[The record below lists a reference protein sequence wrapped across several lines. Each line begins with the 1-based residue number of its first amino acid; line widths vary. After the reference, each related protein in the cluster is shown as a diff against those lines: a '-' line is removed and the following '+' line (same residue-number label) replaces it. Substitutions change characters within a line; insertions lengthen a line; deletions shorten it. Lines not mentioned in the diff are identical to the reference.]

1 MLGAAS
7 PLTAGLLAGSPREAR
22 VLAGFPTAVYL
33 GADSH
38 HDVIPV
44 LTCDALMLPTAAR
57 LPLAA
62 SAVDFGVEPGHTA
75 MIGNSEIRLGAMTIR
90 LVRAWRPSRVR
101 IRQLTATAGTLHRIA
116 DGFEAHGLNA
126 TLAERTG
133 AVLLAALLGDAAETG
148 NQVRRLLGAGQG
160 LTPSGDDALC
170 AAALVLHGIAAAP
183 AAALLG
189 EALAAAWDS
198 TTSLS
203 ASLLAA
209 ARQGYAVPQVAGLLD
224 SALRGDAKAC
234 LTGAAPVLAIGHSS
248 GRDLMAGLTGC
259 LRVLADF
266 SSSASAARAAS
277 SVRMPP
283 AANHLTGRTIP

>member
-1 MLGAAS
+1 MPPVATPNVMLGAAS
-7 PLTAGLLAGSPREAR
+7 PLTAGLLAGPPREVG

-33 GADSH
+33 GADAH

-44 LTCDALMLPTAAR
+44 LTSDALMLPTAAR

-62 SAVDFGVEPGHTA
+62 SAVDFGVVPGVA
-75 MIGNSEIRLGAMTIR
+75 VIGNSEIRLGTMTIR
-90 LVRAWRPSRVR
+90 LVRSWRPSRVR
-101 IRQLTATAGTLHRIA
+101 ARQPATTAGTLRGIA

-126 TLAERTG
+126 SLADRTG
-133 AVLLAALLGDAAETG
+133 AVLMASLLGDAAETR
-148 NQVRRLLGAGQG
+148 NQARRLLGAGQG

-189 EALAAAWDS
+189 EALAAAWHS

-209 ARQGYAVPQVAGLLD
+209 ARQGYAVPQVAGLVD
-224 SALRGDAKAC
+224 SSLRGDTRAC

-259 LRVLADF
+259 LRVLAD
-266 SSSASAARAAS
+266 
-277 SVRMPP
+277 
-283 AANHLTGRTIP
+283 LTGRTIP

>member
-7 PLTAGLLAGSPREAR
+7 PLTAGLLAGPPRRVR

-33 GADSH
+33 GAESH
-38 HDVIPV
+38 QDVVPV
-44 LTCDALMLPTAAR
+44 LTSDALLLPTAVR

-62 SAVDFGVEPGHTA
+62 SAAGFGVEPGHTA
-75 MIGNSEIRLGAMTIR
+75 VIGSSEIRLGTLTIR
-90 LVRAWRPSRVR
+90 LVRSWRPSRVKAS
-101 IRQLTATAGTLHRIA
+101 QLTATAGTLHRIA

-126 TLAERTG
+126 ALAERTG
-133 AVLLAALLGDAAETG
+133 AVLLASLLGDATETG
-148 NQVRRLLGAGQG
+148 DLVRRLLGAGPG

-170 AAALVLHGIAAAP
+170 AATLVLHGIAAAP

-189 EALAAAWDS
+189 EALAAAWHS

-224 SALRGDAKAC
+224 GALRGDTRAC

-248 GRDLMAGLTGC
+248 GRDLLAGLTGC
-259 LRVLADF
+259 LRVLAD
-266 SSSASAARAAS
+266 
-277 SVRMPP
+277 
-283 AANHLTGRTIP
+283 LTGRSNP